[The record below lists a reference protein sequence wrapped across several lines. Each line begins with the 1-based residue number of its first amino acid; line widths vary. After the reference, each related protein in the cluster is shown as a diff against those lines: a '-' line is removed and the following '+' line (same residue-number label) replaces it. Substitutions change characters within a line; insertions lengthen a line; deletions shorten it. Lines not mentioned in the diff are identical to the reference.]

1 MTLRPTA
8 ATPASPLLVRLPN
21 HLGDTL
27 MTLPALERLAAAG
40 HALTLVGKGWAR
52 AVFAAYP
59 WPVAP
64 VPADFG
70 ASVRHWREVAATT
83 GARRAVLF
91 TNSLRTALVARLGGL
106 AADGYATDARRL
118 LLARAVPVS
127 ARWRT
132 DMHMVE
138 YYDALVAALL
148 HAPERTVPPLALHLT
163 DAARKGAARL
173 LAGTCIASPYVVLCP
188 GATGRHRGRDKTWPH
203 FAQLTRWLLER
214 GETVVALPGPG
225 ERARFEAALPGATVL
240 PETDVATFGALLKGS
255 RLVIANDS
263 GPGHLAAAVD
273 AKLLSLFGVTEVEK
287 TRPWGA
293 HVTVLGSFAGWP
305 SLDEVTA
312 AVSRSLA

>member
-1 MTLRPTA
+1 MTAHAQA
-8 ATPASPLLVRLPN
+8 ALLVRLPN

-40 HALTLVGKGWAR
+40 QELTLVGKGWAK

-59 WPVAP
+59 WPVEP

-70 ASVRHWREVAATT
+70 GSVRQWRELAAHT

-118 LLARAVPVS
+118 LLARALPVP
-127 ARWRT
+127 ART
-132 DMHMVE
+132 DIHMVE

-148 HAPERTVPPLALHLT
+148 QAPERTVPPLALQLS
-163 DAARKGAARL
+163 DAARQGAARL
-173 LAGTCIASPYVVLCP
+173 LAGACIASPYVVLCP
-188 GATGRHRGRDKTWPH
+188 GATGLHRGRDKTWPH
-203 FAQLTRWLLER
+203 FAQLTQWLLER

-225 ERARFEAALPGATVL
+225 ERARFEAVLPGATVL
-240 PETDVATFGALLKGS
+240 PETDVATFGALLQGG

-273 AKLLSLFGVTEVEK
+273 ARLLSLFGVTEVEK

-305 SLDEVTA
+305 AFDEVTA
-312 AVSRSLA
+312 EVERCLD

>member
-1 MTLRPTA
+1 MTARGRKR
-8 ATPASPLLVRLPN
+8 PLLVRLPN

-40 HALTLVGKGWAR
+40 HALTLVGKGWAKS
-52 AVFAAYP
+52 VFAAYP
-59 WPVAP
+59 WPVEP

-70 ASVRHWREVAATT
+70 ASVRQWRELAART
-83 GARRAVLF
+83 GARNAVLF

-106 AADGYATDARRL
+106 AADGYATDARRW
-118 LLARAVPVS
+118 LLARAVPLPE
-127 ARWRT
+127 RWRT

-138 YYDALVAALL
+138 YYDALVATLL
-148 HAPERTVPPLALHLT
+148 HAPARTVPPLALKLT
-163 DAARKGAARL
+163 DAARQGAARL
-173 LAGTCIASPYVVLCP
+173 LAGACIASPYVVLCP

-203 FAQLTRWLLER
+203 FAQLTQWLLER

-225 ERARFEAALPGATVL
+225 ERARFEAALPGATCC
-240 PETDVATFGALLKGS
+240 PKPMSPPSARCCKGS

-305 SLDEVTA
+305 AFDEVTA
-312 AVSRSLA
+312 AIERSLG